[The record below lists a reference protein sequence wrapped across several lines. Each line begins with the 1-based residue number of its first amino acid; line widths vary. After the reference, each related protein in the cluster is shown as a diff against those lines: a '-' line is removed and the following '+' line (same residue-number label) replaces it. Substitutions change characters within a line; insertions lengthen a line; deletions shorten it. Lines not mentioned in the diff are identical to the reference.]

1 MLAGMSHPE
10 PVPVPGPRPIALDD
24 RARDNLRFIRETMER
39 AGSFTAVP
47 GWGGVAMGLTAVGA
61 AAIAAQQP
69 AAKAWLVTWLAEAFL
84 ACSIAAWSAGMK
96 SRAAQV
102 PLFAGPGR
110 KFALAFAPPL
120 AAAALLTAVLFRAG
134 LRGDLPGAWLLL
146 YGSAVVA
153 AGTFSIRVVPLMGL
167 CFMVLGA
174 VALFSPGAWGDAF
187 MAAGFGGL
195 HILFG
200 AIIARRH
207 GG

>member
-1 MLAGMSHPE
+1 MPQPE
-10 PVPVPGPRPIALDD
+10 PVPLPGPRPIALDD

-47 GWGGVAMGLTAVGA
+47 GWGGVAMGLTALGA

-69 AAKAWLVTWLAEAFL
+69 MPVAWLVTWLAEAL
-84 ACSIAAWSAGMK
+84 VACGIAAGSMAAK
-96 SRAAQV
+96 ARAAQIPV
-102 PLFAGPGR
+102 FAGPGR

-146 YGSAVVA
+146 YGTAVVT

-174 VALFSPGAWGDAF
+174 VALFSPAAWGDAF